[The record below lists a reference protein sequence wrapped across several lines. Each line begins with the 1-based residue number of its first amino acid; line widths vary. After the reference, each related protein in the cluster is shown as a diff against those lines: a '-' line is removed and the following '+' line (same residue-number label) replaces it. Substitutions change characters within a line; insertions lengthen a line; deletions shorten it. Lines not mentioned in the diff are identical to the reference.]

1 MPMRNLLRLKST
13 SRKTPKREW
22 SRGVVLRYALLQMPG
37 ILFMVLVIVLIDRW
51 LMAIS
56 PWIALIVVLLVILK
70 DIFLFPFIWRAYDW
84 NRTDDHVSMIGQ
96 RGIVVRR
103 LDPCGYVRI
112 RGELWKAETKDRTQ
126 TVEKGRAVTVLNA
139 KGLQLYVQADPSD
152 QGNIRV

>member
-1 MPMRNLLRLKST
+1 MRNILRLKFS

-22 SRGVVLRYALLQMPG
+22 NRGVVLRYALLQVPG
-37 ILFMVLVIVLIDRW
+37 TLFMVLVILLIDRW

-84 NRTDDHVSMIGQ
+84 NRTVDHAPMIGR
-96 RGIVVRR
+96 RGIVVNR

-112 RGELWKAETKDRTQ
+112 RGELWKAETEDGAQ
-126 TVEKGRAVTVLNA
+126 TIEKGRAVTVLRA
-139 KGLQLYVQADPSD
+139 RGLQLYVQADPSD
-152 QGNIRV
+152 VLTQS